1 MDAVLIQPGDKIM
14 HKNLVR
20 AAAFGSALA
29 GALTLYGC
37 ASGPSYEYYKVTSRF
52 VASAQGQQAPEVI
65 ATPAYNQLAGR
76 AATVAVRAPDSCVN
90 NTANQATGG
99 AAAAGAILQ
108 TNCGVEMAEIERAL
122 TRAGYN
128 VISWNI
134 LQREMARNLSANEVA
149 NTLGAQVLFQVNS
162 LEKSQKTLGQ
172 DARWERS
179 YFATDAGGAMD
190 RPLPLTEQQRN
201 YLSQTYLA
209 KIEADRNP
217 RTYAVTLDAAA
228 IWVPTGQSLWYY
240 RWTRAAEPR
249 GAAFN
254 YELMLQCYYGYGFQH
269 CSPYR
274 APTPVGPSG
283 TVTAAGESVAVSAS
297 ERPEDVERAAYAELS
312 KEVINDFVDSFA
324 KARQFAR

>member
-1 MDAVLIQPGDKIM
+1 M
-14 HKNLVR
+14 HKYLVR
-20 AAAFGSALA
+20 AVALGTAAA
-29 GALTLYGC
+29 GALALYGC
-37 ASGPSYEYYKVTSRF
+37 ASGPSYEYYKVRSQF
-52 VASAQGQQAPEVI
+52 VASAQGQQAPEII
-65 ATPAYNQLAGR
+65 ATPSYNQLAGR
-76 AATVAVRAPDSCVN
+76 AVTVAVRAPDSCIN

-99 AAAAGAILQ
+99 AAAGGTILQ
-108 TNCGVEMAEIERAL
+108 TNCGVEMGEIERAL

-179 YFATDAGGAMD
+179 YFTTDAGGTAD
-190 RPLPLTEQQRN
+190 RPMPLTEQQRA

-228 IWVPTGQSLWYY
+228 VWVPTGQSLWYY

-249 GAAFN
+249 ASAYG
-254 YELMLQCYYGYGFQH
+254 YELILQCYYGYGFQS
-269 CSPYR
+269 CTPYR
-274 APTPVGPSG
+274 APEPVGPAG

-297 ERPEDVERAAYAELS
+297 ERPEDIERATYAVLS

>member
-1 MDAVLIQPGDKIM
+1 M
-14 HKNLVR
+14 HKYMLR
-20 AAAFGSALA
+20 AVALGTAAA
-29 GALTLYGC
+29 GALALYGC
-37 ASGPSYEYYKVTSRF
+37 SSGPSYEYYKVSSQF
-52 VASAQGQQAPEVI
+52 VASAQGQQAPEII

-76 AATVAVRAPDSCVN
+76 AVTVAVRAPDSCIN

-99 AAAAGAILQ
+99 AAAGGTILQ
-108 TNCGVEMAEIERAL
+108 TNCGVEMGEIERAL

-179 YFATDAGGAMD
+179 YFTTDAGGTMD
-190 RPLPLTEQQRN
+190 RPMPLTEQQRA

-249 GAAFN
+249 AAA
-254 YELMLQCYYGYGFQH
+254 YGYQLILQCYYGYGFQS
-269 CSPYR
+269 CTPYR
-274 APTPVGPSG
+274 APAPVGPSG

-297 ERPEDVERAAYAELS
+297 ERPEDIERATYAVLS